1 MNKIFRTALSTAAA
15 VMLMTSCSDALNT
28 GSYVDIEDSEVVN
41 SVPQLQKVL
50 VSTYKQLLFNSDGE
64 DRVFAGIPGFAM
76 YPDLSGADITVTQNM
91 GGNQCTSYEYSNSRT
106 QAQDQPEKIWFMCY
120 NVINRCNII
129 LTHIDD
135 ANGDAAQK
143 KHIKGQAKAIRS
155 LMYFILIQNF
165 QQTYIIAKEK
175 RGVILRLSENDPH
188 SMPFSTVSQV
198 YDRIID
204 DLTDAKTDLVDYSRN
219 NPYEINLDVV
229 NGILARVYLVMN
241 NWQGAYDAA
250 GEAFA
255 NHSTLMTREQWR
267 DGFDKMIDM
276 GAPEIMWAMEMTD
289 NNNLGGSTQ
298 FNFWYNQ
305 DTSYGEGYN
314 DGPIYS
320 FLNFFASQQY
330 VDLFENTDDRYMFWK
345 RTGNVDP
352 EINTKGA
359 YDKFKHYGDAN
370 GAVGGNT
377 RPQISMMRGSEMLLI
392 KAEAAAH
399 LDGKTGEALQLLN
412 TLQSARNA
420 SLSDGTNLL
429 EDIYIERRKELLGE
443 GVTGMYDLVRL
454 QKPLIRYMACEAN
467 NFAGHYRWGV
477 QYLDGYNASDAEPRG
492 YLDSNDYHFFC
503 QIPESELLTNAAVSN
518 SDQNPFKGQ

>member
-1 MNKIFRTALSTAAA
+1 MNKIFKTALSVAAA
-15 VMLMTSCSDALNT
+15 GMIMTSCGDALNT
-28 GSYVDIEDSEVVN
+28 GSYVDIEDTEVVN

-50 VSTYKQLLFNSDGE
+50 VSTYRQLLFNSDGE

-76 YPDLSGADITVTQNM
+76 YPDLSGADMTVTQNM
-91 GGNQCTSYEYSNSRT
+91 GGNQCTTYEYSNSRT

-135 ANGDAAQK
+135 ANGNDSEK
-143 KHIKGQAKAIRS
+143 KHIKGQAKAIRA
-155 LMYFILIQNF
+155 LMYFNLIQNF

-175 RGVILRLSENDPH
+175 RGVILRLSENDPY
-188 SMPFSTVSQV
+188 SMPFSTVEQV
-198 YDRIID
+198 YTQIIS
-204 DLTDAKTDLVDYSRN
+204 DLGDAKSDLNDYNRN

-229 NGILARVYLVMN
+229 NGILARVCLVMN

-250 GEAFA
+250 SAAFA
-255 NHSTLMTREQWR
+255 NHSTLMTRDQWR

-289 NNNLGGSTQ
+289 DNNLGGGTQ

-305 DTSYGEGYN
+305 DTSYGEGFN
-314 DGPIYS
+314 DGPIYG

-330 VDLFENTDDRYMFWK
+330 VDLFETTDDRYMFWH

-352 EINTKGA
+352 EINTKWA

-392 KAEAAAH
+392 KAEAAAQ
-399 LDGKTGEALQLLN
+399 LGKSGEALQLLN

-420 SLSDGTNLL
+420 SLSNGTDLL
-429 EDIYIERRKELLGE
+429 EDIYKERRKELLGE

-454 QKPLIRYMACEAN
+454 QKPLVRYMACAAN

-477 QYLDGYNASDAEPRG
+477 QYLDGYNASDSQPVGRLE
-492 YLDSNDYHFFC
+492 SNDYHFFC
-503 QIPESELLTNAAVSN
+503 QIPESELLTNAAISE